1 MRDRYD
7 LIIVGGGA
15 AGLFAAAYISD
26 KAPELSILVLE
37 GNDRVG
43 KKLLTTGNGR
53 CNISNVS
60 GLEGKYHGGVDF
72 ARDVFKGFTREETL
86 EFFKKIGIP
95 TVEEDQG
102 KLFPMS
108 LQAGSVV
115 DALRFKAEESAD
127 IICGG
132 RVSAISYDKDVIVT
146 SDKGVFCGSNVLVA
160 CGGRA
165 AANTGSDGSGYE
177 LLEAFGHRCNRS
189 FPAIVQLITDTKKT
203 KALAGI
209 KWICKVTA
217 RAGNQKR
224 VEKGEVLFTDYGLS
238 GPPILQ
244 ISRLISMR
252 GKGEISLDL
261 FDGTGKQDIFGEISR
276 RRAEFADRECME
288 LLTGLINKRL
298 GQTAVKSAGISLSR
312 KCGSLTDA
320 EIDRIAE
327 TLKNFTLTATG
338 TKGWN
343 MAQVTAGG
351 IDPFDF
357 YSDSMESRLYEGI
370 YAAGEILDIDGDC
383 GGYNLQWAWSTAGLA
398 ARAVIKKVRENN
410 A

>member
-1 MRDRYD
+1 MKNKYD

-26 KAPELSILVLE
+26 RAPELSVLVLE

-53 CNISNVS
+53 CNISNAS
-60 GLEGKYHGGVDF
+60 ALEGKYHGGVEF
-72 ARDVFKGFTREETL
+72 AADVFKGFTREKTL

-95 TVEEDQG
+95 TVEEEQG

-115 DALRFKAEESAD
+115 DALRFKAEENAE
-127 IICGG
+127 ILCGG
-132 RVSAISYDKDVIVT
+132 RVSAISYDESIFVT
-146 SDKGVFCGSNVLVA
+146 GDRGVFCCDNVLVT

-177 LLEAFGHRCNRS
+177 LLEAFGHRSNRS
-189 FPAIVQLITDTKKT
+189 FPAIVQIITDTKKT
-203 KALAGI
+203 KPLAGI
-209 KWICKVTA
+209 KWVCKVTA
-217 RAGNQKR
+217 RAGNEKR
-224 VEKGEVLFTDYGLS
+224 IEKGEVLFTDYGLS

-244 ISRLISMR
+244 ISRLISKR
-252 GKGEISLDL
+252 GRGDISLDL
-261 FDGTGKQDIFGEISR
+261 FDGVEKQAVTDEIYR
-276 RRAEFADRECME
+276 RRSEFEERECME

-298 GQTAVKSAGISLSR
+298 GQTVVKSAGISLSR

-327 TLKNFTLTATG
+327 SLKDFTLTATG

-351 IDPFDF
+351 IDPYDF

-398 ARAVIKKVRENN
+398 AESVIKKVKKNN